1 MHKVLIIGAL
11 GAAAIVV
18 RKVLGVARR
27 RATDQPPV
35 PAPEPE

>member
-1 MHKVLIIGAL
+1 MPKVLIIGAL
-11 GAAAIVV
+11 GAVAIIV

-27 RATDQPPV
+27 QASDQPPV